1 MYISLKPPLSQSP
14 SHPISLHLGGH
25 STDTPDDAF
34 NPQHALATLGQTT
47 TELGKDF
54 ILLIKC
60 TGLSSPAALLE
71 VHPTIPNSKALMVT
85 LVPKFNLPKSAKP
98 EVVFVVDRSGSMHSR
113 VAPLKSSLSVF
124 LKSLPLDVN
133 FNICSFG
140 SRHSFLW
147 DKSRPYSN
155 QSFAEAQTYCDRMEA
170 DFGGTEILS
179 AIKSTIERRLNDL
192 NLEIMVLTDGE
203 VWNSEDLFK
212 YVEKETEKGDVRL
225 FSLGIG
231 WDVSHALIDGLA
243 RVGRGFSQVVS
254 DEREGMESK
263 VARMLRGG
271 LSAHIINYRLEW
283 EDKPSVEM
291 VKTSSPPIT
300 RAIRHIS
307 LFDSH
312 VNTDSPVSF
321 SDSPGFTI
329 PSVIQAPY
337 KIQPLF
343 PFSRSTAY
351 ALISSDARPPSHVW
365 LRGTTPEGDELEL
378 VIAVQRVPVQGETI
392 HQLAARKILQELKD
406 GTSYVH
412 GAVDKERQPGLLVEW
427 VKKEGVRVGLKY
439 GVASQW
445 TSFVAVERK
454 EEVVEE
460 EERREAMEVV
470 EEEER
475 RDQGVDELPLSGL
488 DDDEE
493 WDTVIE
499 AERDETRSRL
509 RLAGKCSFLISSRQ
523 NNDLR
528 VS

>member
-1 MYISLKPPLSQSP
+1 MY
-14 SHPISLHLGGH
+14 LGGH
-25 STDTPDDAF
+25 STDTQDNAF

-60 TGLSSPAALLE
+60 ASLSSPAAMLE

-98 EVVFVVDRSGSMHSR
+98 EVVFIVDRSGSMSSR

-124 LKSLPLDVN
+124 LKSIPLDVN

-140 SRHSFLW
+140 SHHSFLW
-147 DKSRPYSN
+147 DQSRPYSN
-155 QSFAEAQTYCDRMEA
+155 QSFAEAQRHCDGMKA
-170 DFGGTEILS
+170 DFGGTEILP
-179 AIKSTIERRLNDL
+179 AIKSTIERRLKDL
-192 NLEIMVLTDGE
+192 NLEIMVLTDGQ
-203 VWNSEDLFK
+203 VWKSEDLFK

-231 WDVSHALIDGLA
+231 RDVSHSLIDGLA

-254 DEREGMESK
+254 DEKEGMESK
-263 VARMLRGG
+263 VARMLRGA
-271 LSAHIINYRLEW
+271 LSAHVVNYRLEW
-283 EDKPSVEM
+283 EGKQSTEV
-291 VKTSSPPIT
+291 VNLQSSRSPT
-300 RAIRHIS
+300 RALRRIN
-307 LFDSH
+307 LFDSQA
-312 VNTDSPVSF
+312 NTDSPISF
-321 SDSPGFTI
+321 SDPSNFTI
-329 PSVIQAPY
+329 PSVMQAPY

-351 ALISSDARPPSHVW
+351 AILSSGAPPPSHMW

-378 VIAVQRVPVQGETI
+378 EIVVQRIPVAGETM

-412 GAVDKERQPGLLVEW
+412 GAVDKERQPGLLSEW

-454 EEVVEE
+454 EEVSV
-460 EERREAMEVV
+460 
-470 EEEER
+470 
-475 RDQGVDELPLSGL
+475 VDESRPKL

-499 AERDETRSRL
+499 SRHDSDDDDYGL
-509 RLAGKCSFLISSRQ
+509 SLSLSGLPAGECSFLNSCRRH
-523 NNDLR
+523 NDLSIFMVQLLLDR
-528 VS
+528 KLREEVEVEA